1 MRLNGPAVRELRR
14 ARNVGLRQLADQIGR
29 NRGYLSRLERDLVR
43 EPADEVVHLLAEAL
57 AVPVIAITRDIPK
70 ESP

>member
-1 MRLNGPAVRELRR
+1 MRLNGPAVRELRK
-14 ARNVGLRQLADQIGR
+14 ARNVSLRELADRIGR
-29 NRGYLSRLERDLVR
+29 HRGYLSRLERDLVR

-57 AVPVIAITRDIPK
+57 VVPVIAITRDIPK